1 MRWEEVG
8 NEIIW
13 NNKTCTIAGKSV
25 FYRCWYEAG
34 VKYIKHLIT
43 EDENLMT
50 LDVLQHTFGIKTH
63 FLQYLELLNALPT
76 NWKKKL
82 ENGYEE
88 NETKYSVTKINDTQ
102 NISSKTI
109 GQILKINIFEKP
121 RRQVFL
127 RPKFQIF
134 MSVLSN

>member
-1 MRWEEVG
+1 MRLFG
-8 NEIIW
+8 TI
-13 NNKTCTIAGKSV
+13 KLATIAGKSV

-88 NETKYSVTKINDTQ
+88 NETNNYNTKIIDTQ
-102 NISSKTI
+102 NIS
-109 GQILKINIFEKP
+109 
-121 RRQVFL
+121 RRL
-127 RPKFQIF
+127 DKY
-134 MSVLSN
+134 